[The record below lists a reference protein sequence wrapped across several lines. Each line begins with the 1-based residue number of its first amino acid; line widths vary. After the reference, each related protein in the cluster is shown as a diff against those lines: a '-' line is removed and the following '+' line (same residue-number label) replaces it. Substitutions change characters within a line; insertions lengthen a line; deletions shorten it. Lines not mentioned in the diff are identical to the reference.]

1 MGQRVHDSDS
11 PLDRLIKPGSLEH
24 SVLWNRL
31 ANAGKGHMPP
41 LSTEVLNSEAPDL
54 IGSWILQDLPALES
68 YETWHSRL
76 IVLNVPRL
84 TDPGG
89 NFAGDGSI
97 NYAEYLLATDPRSA
111 TDRVRLTIERGPDR
125 TLLRFPWKANLGFQ
139 VQWTEDPVD
148 PDSWSALESV
158 GNRPF
163 YLSAPAEGVIE
174 DVAPP
179 GHLRYYRLTVRE
191 P

>member
-111 TDRVRLTIERGPDR
+111 TDRVRLTIERGPDTAPVSRCNGLR
-125 TLLRFPWKANLGFQ
+125 TRSILTAGVLW
-139 VQWTEDPVD
+139 
-148 PDSWSALESV
+148 
-158 GNRPF
+158 NRWVTDR
-163 YLSAPAEGVIE
+163 SISR
-174 DVAPP
+174 
-179 GHLRYYRLTVRE
+179 HLPRE
-191 P
+191 